1 MENKITFSRSF
12 GNMIKLIKESKG
24 VFLHTI
30 ILVLIPVLI
39 INCYSFFVLYDGFAV
54 DYNSLT
60 QLDVLNFDFSD
71 KEAVNKLMEALQGI
85 VPQSTQSTSLG
96 DEVLAAINMLL
107 TLFLDAFLVTLGF
120 LIFSKRKYTLA
131 EAAKAAVRKMFP
143 ILIVNLFVSWIFY
156 ELQNLIYVCAVLI
169 IAAITMK
176 EALFL
181 YSVLATS
188 AFYLLIA
195 LFVGGIVTLFYSYII
210 LTVVSSRTRGIL
222 AFGYSREI
230 LKGKV
235 FKQTLHIMPF
245 VAVSVVLPMAL
256 QAVGIAGNNTK
267 LGLILTAVSVI
278 IQIVGNSLLWF
289 YLLPD
294 YFELEKTSGIQEKLR
309 KMFEQ
314 AAKMQAERGRQ
325 ADMKNNEQTT
335 EEKSEDDVNI
345 SGKSN
350 SVSGSNEENDSV
362 NGSNVENDS
371 VNGSNAEND
380 SVNDANVENNADDV
394 ATDNSASGEEEA
406 TPEK

>member
-39 INCYSFFVLYDGFAV
+39 INCYSFFVLYDEFVV

-60 QLDVLNFDFSD
+60 QLNVLDFDFSD

-120 LIFSKRKYTLA
+120 LIFSKRKYTLT
-131 EAAKAAVRKMFP
+131 EAAKVAVRKMFP

-181 YSVLATS
+181 YSVLTTS

-210 LTVVSSRTRGIL
+210 LTLVSSRTRGIL
-222 AFGYSREI
+222 AFGYCREI

-245 VAVSVVLPMAL
+245 VAVSVVLPMVL

-278 IQIVGNSLLWF
+278 IQLVGNSLLWF

-294 YFELEKTSGIQEKLR
+294 YFELEQTSGIQEKLR

-325 ADMKNNEQTT
+325 AYTQKNNERTNGENT
-335 EEKSEDDVNI
+335 PEDAVNT
-345 SGKSN
+345 SGESN
-350 SVSGSNEENDSV
+350 SANGSNEENDSV
-362 NGSNVENDS
+362 N
-371 VNGSNAEND
+371 
-380 SVNDANVENNADDV
+380 DANEEDDSKDV
-394 ATDNSASGEEEA
+394 AIDNSASGEEET